1 MAMDTAIVGALSGT
15 GADVNASRQLKIVP
29 ETNAITS
36 SANIGGVRIFSEVD
50 QGYLTNFPTL
60 KSPEADFDYRVRVSQ
75 DMLLDDEGFGYTA
88 QNTAKHSTLSTT
100 STVGFAA
107 GTMTLNSGAGTLAVS
122 SGCQLNT
129 YAAFPVLGTTTLS
142 LDAELGFTA
151 QPQANTFFEWGV
163 GLPGTQLI
171 APTDGVF
178 FRLNSAGL
186 QGIAS
191 INGTEVSTGIF
202 TGAAATGVWTYTNN
216 KRYQFILYQSCTEAY
231 FWVDDGTG
239 AVLLGEIELPTA
251 TGAVSMTGSGQVFFK
266 HRIVGGAGGAIIA
279 ANVTRYNVRQG
290 GIQIA
295 TTPSTQG
302 SRLYGSYQALAG
314 SATYGTIAQTGT
326 ITTGNEANRTA
337 AVPTTTTAAL
347 GTGLGGTFWET
358 VSLAVNTDA
367 IIMSYQVPVGSV
379 NSPARR
385 LVLRGMYLHSYVQT
399 VIVGGPY
406 IAEYFLAFGHTA
418 VSLATAEAAAT
429 KAPRRIALPF
439 TQTVTA
445 AQAVSTFVAQAVTFF
460 DLGDAPVFVNPGEF
474 VQLCT
479 RHIGT
484 AGTTGTVVHRV
495 TPVYGWE

>member
-15 GADVNASRQLKIVP
+15 GADVNASRQLKVIP
-29 ETNAITS
+29 EVDAIAN
-36 SANIGGVRIFSEVD
+36 SANIGGVRYFSEVD
-50 QGYLTNFPTL
+50 QGYLTGFATL
-60 KSPEADFDYRVRVSQ
+60 KSPEADFDYRTRVSQ
-75 DMLLDDEGFGYTA
+75 DLLLDDEWFSYTA
-88 QNTAKHSTLSTT
+88 QNTSKHSTLSTT

-107 GTMTLNSGAGTLAVS
+107 GSLTLNSGAGTLAVS
-122 SGCQLNT
+122 TGCQVNT

-142 LDAELGFTA
+142 LDVEMGFTS
-151 QPQANTFFEWGV
+151 QPQTNTFFEWGV
-163 GLPGTQLI
+163 GLPGTQLV

-202 TGAAATGVWTYTNN
+202 HSLAGAGTWVYTNN
-216 KRYQFILYQSCTEAY
+216 KRYQFIVYQSSTEAY

-251 TGAVSMTGSGQVFFK
+251 TGTVSMCGSGQVFFK

-279 ANVTRYNVRQG
+279 ANITRYSLRQG

-314 SATYGTIAQTGT
+314 AATYGTIAQTGT

-367 IIMSYQVPVGSV
+367 IVMSYQVPAGSV
-379 NSPARR
+379 NQSARR

-445 AQAVSTFVAQAVTFF
+445 AQAVTTFVAQPVTFVDF
-460 DLGDAPVFVNPGEF
+460 GDAPIFVNPGEF
-474 VQLCT
+474 IQLCT
-479 RHIGT
+479 RHLGT